1 MTVQTANILKE
12 VVDTVEQE
20 LLARVCAGD
29 TKAFELLYKRE
40 AGKVFALS
48 LRLMGV
54 RAIAEELTQEV
65 FVLAWRKIEQFRG
78 ESKFSTWL
86 YRLTTNLALDR
97 LRLKKHAFE
106 SNTAELDENLPAY
119 QTDLDGVRDLDAA
132 IQRLP
137 DGARAVLVLYEI
149 EGHSHEY
156 IAESLGIAVGTS
168 KAQLHRA
175 KKLLKQWL
183 SA

>member
-1 MTVQTANILKE
+1 MQAINILKE
-12 VVDTVEQE
+12 AVDIVEQE
-20 LLARVCAGD
+20 LLSRVCQGD
-29 TKAFELLYKRE
+29 MKAFELLYKRE
-40 AGKVFALS
+40 SGKVFALA

-54 RAIAEELTQEV
+54 RAVAEELTQEV

-106 SNTAELDENLPAY
+106 SNTTELDESLPAHHV
-119 QTDLDGVRDLDAA
+119 DLDNARDLESA

-156 IAESLGIAVGTS
+156 IAESLGIATGTS